1 MKVTIKSRSGDF
13 ELEVDKDELVGDLLK
28 KARERHPRPGWAT
41 GVQVKLANKPE
52 DLAESERRTLQEVG
66 ISQGA
71 TLKLAYYKQVS
82 PEEGRELRFG
92 GVEPGSKAALLI
104 SKVAED
110 PCGEVGTAL
119 AVARAGAAPGGSEL
133 SRDYRAD
140 VSMPKRSARSGD
152 PAEDAEASR
161 RQAPRKKA
169 RRRLPIDIRGRGAG
183 AMARKRRMWQC
194 LVLGC
199 LCTQL
204 YSLDFLGARQLPRR
218 LGALFLATVVL
229 GPGHDAQAARLV
241 RDKGEAVL
249 DPKTGQKAVPPC
261 EKVCNKE
268 CLAIVGQVNEKNV
281 AYCQKRCQDD
291 CAAGDGFGATE
302 TFIDADMPRVSKDSE
317 KSPVERF
324 AEWGAEANVQM
335 MEFMKPP
342 GAAPDLQPDSL
353 SAGDDVPA
361 ASRAE
366 IAKPLLDARQL
377 LKPK

>member
-1 MKVTIKSRSGDF
+1 MAESHA
-13 ELEVDKDELVGDLLK
+13 E
-28 KARERHPRPGWAT
+28 ERGVPWPRPRDLTRGRGVAARVPVCQVLIRLPLPVALFEGDAT
-41 GVQVKLANKPE
+41 GVVRSNLWLDGCLAFAVIL
-52 DLAESERRTLQEVG
+52 LAALCCYCRRSPKTRVARWHEQELR
-66 ISQGA
+66 QGA
-71 TLKLAYYKQVS
+71 RS
-82 PEEGRELRFG
+82 CPET
-92 GVEPGSKAALLI
+92 EPMFRCRSVLP
-104 SKVAED
+104 E
-110 PCGEVGTAL
+110 
-119 AVARAGAAPGGSEL
+119 AVTQPK
-133 SRDYRAD
+133 
-140 VSMPKRSARSGD
+140 MPKR
-152 PAEDAEASR
+152 
-161 RQAPRKKA
+161 Q
-169 RRRLPIDIRGRGAG
+169 GRGAG
-183 AMARKRRMWQC
+183 AMARKRSMWQC

-204 YSLDFLGARQLPRR
+204 SSLDFLGARQLPRR
-218 LGALFLATVVL
+218 LGALFLATVVV
-229 GPGHDAQAARLV
+229 GSGHDAQAARLV

-249 DPKTGQKAVPPC
+249 DPKTGQKVVPPC